1 MTPDDQAAA
10 QKLLKEVTESLR
22 ALDNSSGDGLDEKR
36 SELFR
41 RAISLRRQLSI
52 DGDSLERRMQDFRHA
67 AGRGTPAPD
76 VEPEI
81 LPAAAQ
87 SASIIA
93 EQSAETAKKP
103 CSFRLPCPAQIADC
117 SLNPVTRLVI
127 GGIFMLAWVI
137 QPAAHDPALAVILLM
152 FLRFVPLFVIGGS
165 LCGRTGVGTI
175 VGIGMFFALMGAE
188 SLSLLM
194 WDGELT
200 LPEVNRKL
208 VRHAGDVSRV
218 LYVLGAV
225 GLFACVAT
233 AVALRGEQHNAY
245 AHYLRLSLHVLVA
258 VQLALVAELAYTS
271 LRHFTG
277 VSGQEGMLATVKVLQ
292 RKTSRH

>member
-1 MTPDDQAAA
+1 MTPEEQAAA

-22 ALDNSSGDGLDEKR
+22 SLEDSNSDGLGEKR

-52 DGDSLERRMQDFRHA
+52 DGDSLERRMQDFRNA
-67 AGRGTPAPD
+67 AGRSAAAPAL
-76 VEPEI
+76 EPELAPARANGAAI
-81 LPAAAQ
+81 AAGPAA
-87 SASIIA
+87 
-93 EQSAETAKKP
+93 ETDKKP
-103 CSFRLPCPAQIADC
+103 CSVRLPCPAQIADC
-117 SLNPVTRLVI
+117 SLHPVARLMI

-165 LCGRTGVGTI
+165 LCGRTGVGTL
-175 VGIGMFFALMGAE
+175 VGIGLFFALMGAE

-194 WDGELT
+194 WDGHIT

-218 LYVLGAV
+218 LYLLGAV
-225 GLFACVAT
+225 GLLACLAT

-277 VSGQEGMLATVKVLQ
+277 ISGQDGMLATVKVLQ